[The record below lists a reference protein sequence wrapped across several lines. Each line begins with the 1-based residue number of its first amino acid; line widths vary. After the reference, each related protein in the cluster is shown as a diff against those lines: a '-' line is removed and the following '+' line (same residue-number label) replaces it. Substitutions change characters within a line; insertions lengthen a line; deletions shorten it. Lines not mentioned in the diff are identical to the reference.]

1 MAIGEKKFLISD
13 NQTSVIFSC
22 IHSETS
28 SYEDCFILLTY
39 WFVDVLIYLLIYFTA
54 PDAPPED
61 FQVFNSSSTSLRIE
75 FDPVHPDLINGILRG
90 YRVFYWKTREGN
102 LTRKNFTITKEPGS
116 NSVIHR
122 RQKRSAGL
130 YHEGYP
136 LFADIYNLEEYT
148 NYTVQIQAI
157 TILDGVLAPPFT
169 TLTAEDR
176 K

>member
-1 MAIGEKKFLISD
+1 MIKKPGLYFISLIFL
-13 NQTSVIFSC
+13 
-22 IHSETS
+22 
-28 SYEDCFILLTY
+28 
-39 WFVDVLIYLLIYFTA
+39 A
-54 PDAPPED
+54 PDAPPNHI
-61 FQVFNSSSTSLRIE
+61 QVFNSSSRSLRIE
-75 FDPVHPDLINGILRG
+75 FEPVSPDFINGILRG

-102 LTRKNFTITKEPGS
+102 DTRRNFTITKELGS
-116 NSVIHR
+116 NSVVHR
-122 RQKRSAGL
+122 RRRRSVEQ

-176 K
+176 KYYCYYFTQLGNL

>member
-1 MAIGEKKFLISD
+1 
-13 NQTSVIFSC
+13 
-22 IHSETS
+22 
-28 SYEDCFILLTY
+28 
-39 WFVDVLIYLLIYFTA
+39 LIYFTA

>member
-1 MAIGEKKFLISD
+1 MKGKTFD
-13 NQTSVIFSC
+13 TTSVFIYIFH
-22 IHSETS
+22 I
-28 SYEDCFILLTY
+28 IL
-39 WFVDVLIYLLIYFTA
+39 A
-54 PDAPPED
+54 PDAPPD
-61 FQVFNSSSTSLRIE
+61 DIQVFNSSSRSLRIE
-75 FDPVHPDLINGILRG
+75 FKPVPPDLINGILRG

-102 LTRKNFTITKEPGS
+102 ETRKNFTITKEPGGY
-116 NSVIHR
+116 SVMHKR
-122 RQKRSAGL
+122 RRRSVEQ

-176 K
+176 KYKALGALWLPMH